1 MHIHMHPCK
10 FYMARYGFIMFFKVL
25 YSVSMGASHS
35 FYRLCSS
42 MFTPPARSVL
52 RWKIPQECGCQAT
65 PTLTVYSCG
74 LPLLFCHSASKHQ
87 AFIISL
93 NHVEW
98 WYHII
103 CQRNLSE
110 GFGAQR
116 QYCKSQLS
124 IVPLLFLL
132 FLPQHA
138 VWSLHLATSSCGRG
152 SSWETT
158 VAERGHHQHCG
169 WWIKASRRSPK
180 DWTSRYTMAYMLIV

>member
-1 MHIHMHPCK
+1 MQIHRPQGYATVRKKTRFGPALHKGVRMWGPYDAICNHMHIHMHPCK

-93 NHVEW
+93 NHVE
-98 WYHII
+98 
-103 CQRNLSE
+103 
-110 GFGAQR
+110 
-116 QYCKSQLS
+116 
-124 IVPLLFLL
+124 
-132 FLPQHA
+132 
-138 VWSLHLATSSCGRG
+138 
-152 SSWETT
+152 
-158 VAERGHHQHCG
+158 
-169 WWIKASRRSPK
+169 
-180 DWTSRYTMAYMLIV
+180 